1 MIKYFLSK
9 LEEKIFIAVNDQRW
23 REPKNISGMKGG
35 YPKAKDGEII
45 RRRKLIIQT
54 ESHKSAGI

>member
-1 MIKYFLSK
+1 VKEILT
-9 LEEKIFIAVNDQRW
+9 
-23 REPKNISGMKGG
+23 KNISGMKDPL
-35 YPKAKDGEII
+35 YPKAKDGGII